1 MQNELIREE
10 LERIAAANKGLLR
23 AEDVLAEAER
33 PNNILHTWAGFVWN
47 KDEAAHKYNLQQAR
61 NLIRVTVEY
70 VGPEND
76 QTLSRVYV
84 SLSPDR
90 TQKGGGYRS
99 LVSVIEDDDL
109 NSQLFDDAVRE
120 LRRIQAKYATLKRLA
135 SVMKAIEQTV
145 GEVDR
150 IEAPQSEA
158 RA

>member
-1 MQNELIREE
+1 MQDELIREE
-10 LERIAAANKGLLR
+10 LERIATANNGLLR
-23 AEDVLAEAER
+23 AEDVLIEAQK
-33 PNNILHTWAGFVWN
+33 PNCILHTWKGFEWDPN
-47 KDEAAHKYNLQQAR
+47 KAAYKYNLQQAR

-90 TQKGGGYRS
+90 TLKGGGYRS

-135 SVMKAIEQTV
+135 GVLREIEQVVKET
-145 GEVDR
+145 
-150 IEAPQSEA
+150 APERQDEL
-158 RA
+158 RAQ